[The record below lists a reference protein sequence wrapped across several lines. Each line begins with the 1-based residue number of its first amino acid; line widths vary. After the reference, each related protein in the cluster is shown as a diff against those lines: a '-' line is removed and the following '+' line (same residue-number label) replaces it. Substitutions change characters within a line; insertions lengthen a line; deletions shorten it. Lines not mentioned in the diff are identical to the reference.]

1 VDIRSA
7 VVHLL
12 RKDRQ
17 GPAEVIERPDEG
29 LLEINDDL
37 LELVGSLR
45 KLYSNKTGRGY
56 GEFIDDEDNYPF
68 SRRLSQYLD
77 GADDLDFLSFSK
89 LAMSILETKIKDV
102 RLATGGY
109 LLFAEYVEEDG
120 NHSLIVASIKDR
132 PGLAF
137 DDKLNLTDAMHLD
150 LDRLH
155 EMAKVDIS
163 RWQQD
168 GEKYLSFAKS
178 RSSSSEHS
186 EYFQNFIGCEELAS
200 AKAMNEYLVEA
211 VRKFGDECKMSPDE
225 QKNLR
230 GIVLNYC
237 QEKLSSEEQVD
248 LVMLSQRISED
259 EPEKFIEF
267 LNDHSEEYPIS
278 NHFDPVKSVF
288 KKLRTLKVRM
298 GDVHVQFSVDSFGTL
313 VDLDDNNCLIIK
325 ELPAE
330 FVEELRRMK

>member
-1 VDIRSA
+1 MNIKNA

-12 RKDRQ
+12 KKERQ
-17 GPAEVIERPDEG
+17 GPVEVVERPDDG
-29 LLEINDDL
+29 LLDINDDL

-56 GEFIDDEDNYPF
+56 GEFIDDQDNFPF

-77 GADDLDFLSFSK
+77 ETDDLDFLTFSK
-89 LAMSILETKIKDV
+89 LAMSILEAKIKDV

-109 LLFAEYVEEDG
+109 VLFAEYVDEDG
-120 NHSLIVASIKDR
+120 SHSLIVASIKDR

-163 RWQQD
+163 RWKE
-168 GEKYLSFAKS
+168 GEEKYLSFAKS

-211 VRKFGDECKMSPDE
+211 VRVFAEENEMSPEE

-230 GIVLNYC
+230 GVVLNYC
-237 QEKLSSEEQVD
+237 QEKLSAEEQVD
-248 LVMLSQRISED
+248 LVMLSQRINEE

-267 LNDHSEEYPIS
+267 LNAHSEEYPIS

-288 KKLRTLKVRM
+288 KKLRTLKM
-298 GDVHVQFSVDSFGTL
+298 KKGDVHVQFSVDSFGTL
-313 VDLDDNNCLIIK
+313 VDLDDNDCLIVK
-325 ELPAE
+325 ELPAD
-330 FVEELRRMK
+330 FLEELRGMK